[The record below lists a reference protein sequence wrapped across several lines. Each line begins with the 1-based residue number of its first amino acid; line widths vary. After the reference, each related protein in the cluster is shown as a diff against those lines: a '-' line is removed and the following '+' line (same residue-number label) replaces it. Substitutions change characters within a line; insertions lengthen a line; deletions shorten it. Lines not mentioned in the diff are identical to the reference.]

1 MGEVK
6 SGIKSEAIASTS
18 TPPARKEGA
27 QENSEGVG
35 VGGTDDSAEDEDEEE
50 VCPKVSKV
58 KMTPRGGRHEPYE
71 KKEENKQTSTITKA
85 AELATKRLYVGN
97 LSWSVSWREL
107 KDHMKSAGD
116 VTRADIL
123 QTPDGRSKGCGIVEF
138 ATAEEASNAVETLN
152 DSELMGRQIFVREDR
167 EAEKAADASSKRV
180 YVGNLAY
187 EVAWQD
193 LKDHMRDAGEVQFAE
208 VMMMND
214 GRSKGCGIVEFADEE
229 GAQNAIDTLND
240 TELCGR
246 QIFVREDR
254 EQKVSGGGHH
264 GQHGHGGQHGGGLN
278 RVGGGAG
285 GGGGRYNNQLGN
297 VNVYVGNLAYETTW
311 QELKDHMRRV
321 GNIDKADILQGND
334 GRSKGCGIV
343 IYQSPKEAQR
353 AIRELQNSELN
364 GRPIFVRED
373 RESSSGGGGG
383 GGFGNNNRGGGS
395 GGRNDNNNNFGY
407 RNNNNSRTS
416 GNLMPGA
423 PSEQGCQLY
432 VGNLSWGTGWR
443 DLKDHF
449 GQCGGVDRA
458 EVAEGPDGRK
468 KGFGVIRFHT
478 AGDAAEAIERLN
490 GGEFMGRKL
499 EVRLDNKV

>member
-1 MGEVK
+1 MIGMYFCLMSVYMHVI
-6 SGIKSEAIASTS
+6 SASYHD
-18 TPPARKEGA
+18 
-27 QENSEGVG
+27 NS
-35 VGGTDDSAEDEDEEE
+35 S
-50 VCPKVSKV
+50 PFS
-58 KMTPRGGRHEPYE
+58 
-71 KKEENKQTSTITKA
+71 
-85 AELATKRLYVGN
+85 
-97 LSWSVSWREL
+97 
-107 KDHMKSAGD
+107 
-116 VTRADIL
+116 
-123 QTPDGRSKGCGIVEF
+123 
-138 ATAEEASNAVETLN
+138 
-152 DSELMGRQIFVREDR
+152 
-167 EAEKAADASSKRV
+167 
-180 YVGNLAY
+180 
-187 EVAWQD
+187 
-193 LKDHMRDAGEVQFAE
+193 HMRDAGEVQFAE

-240 TELCGR
+240 SELCGR

-321 GNIDKADILQGND
+321 GNIDKVSTYTFRQDNYLSMFLLLGSNLTHTSHLIFLFQADILQGND

-383 GGFGNNNRGGGS
+383 FGNNNRGGGG
-395 GGRNDNNNNFGY
+395 GGRNDNNNFGY